1 MMNAFQSSLLHEIE
15 GSKMI
20 GGRKEKG
27 HSLHT
32 HWPREKGTFLKTKKA
47 RIL

>member
-1 MMNAFQSSLLHEIE
+1 MMNAFQPSLVHEME

-27 HSLHT
+27 DSLHS
-32 HWPREKGTFLKTKKA
+32 HWPREKGTFLKIKKA
-47 RIL
+47 RKV